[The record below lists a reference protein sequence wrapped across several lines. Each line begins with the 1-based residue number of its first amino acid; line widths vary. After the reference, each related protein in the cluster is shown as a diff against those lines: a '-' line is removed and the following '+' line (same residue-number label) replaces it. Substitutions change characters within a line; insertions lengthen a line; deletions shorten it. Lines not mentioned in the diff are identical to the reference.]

1 MSIYINYNAASTEVC
16 VDWQDKSYLSIHI
29 LATTDILES
38 GDSSDLYSRP
48 SFFVPWLDN
57 NITRHHQERSSHS
70 PTWADWFLSSQKQE
84 LQSWILRPRLVLAKQ
99 PVKTEFRQNFWSD
112 LSGHRASPAM
122 KYDNYLG
129 SRSSRVKIC

>member
-1 MSIYINYNAASTEVC
+1 M
-16 VDWQDKSYLSIHI
+16 QI

-48 SFFVPWLDN
+48 SRFVPWQN
-57 NITRHHQERSSHS
+57 KKITRYRQEKSDRS

-99 PVKTEFRQNFWSD
+99 PVKTELRQNFWSD
-112 LSGHRASPAM
+112 LSGHRASPVR
-122 KYDNYLG
+122 KYHNYLAP
-129 SRSSRVKIC
+129 SPP